1 MDFAKNLSNGCLNLR
16 TTRELA
22 QVKMFNKLLFVVIVS
37 LLLTAHTL
45 SFAAPLFVDEEE
57 NNDSEEESVVVCT
70 DCKEDSLGRVEGSD
84 GSKWKQGADDHWRS
98 DTGEDCYYSKSLDKY
113 ICK

>member
-1 MDFAKNLSNGCLNLR
+1 
-16 TTRELA
+16 
-22 QVKMFNKLLFVVIVS
+22 MFKKLLFVVMVS
-37 LLLTAHTL
+37 LLLTGHTL
-45 SFAAPLFVDEEE
+45 SFAAPLFVDEEDD
-57 NNDSEEESVVVCT
+57 DSEEESVVVCT

-98 DTGEDCYYSKSLDKY
+98 DSGEDCYYSKPLDKY

>member
-1 MDFAKNLSNGCLNLR
+1 
-16 TTRELA
+16 
-22 QVKMFNKLLFVVIVS
+22 MFKKLLFVVMVS

-45 SFAAPLFVDEEE
+45 SFAAPLFVDEEDGD
-57 NNDSEEESVVVCT
+57 DSEESVAVCT

-98 DTGEDCYYSKSLDKY
+98 DTGEDCYYSKPLDKY